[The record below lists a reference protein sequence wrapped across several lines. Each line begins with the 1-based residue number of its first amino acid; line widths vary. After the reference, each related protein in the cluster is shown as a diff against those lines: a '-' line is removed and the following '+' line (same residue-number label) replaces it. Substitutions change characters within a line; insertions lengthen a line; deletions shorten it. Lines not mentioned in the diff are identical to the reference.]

1 MLATSASPD
10 CIIDHSSYSI
20 NVTSS
25 VVSMDSSG
33 SLTID
38 TTSAMALT
46 SFKAS
51 VVVGSQMVE
60 SPVFN
65 VEILLDCN
73 LYVSFP
79 SLKAAYIGDKGSKF
93 PDINAQAS
101 SNSPICVIDS
111 DSYALNGST
120 DGVSLDK
127 DGTFKVDAASIL
139 PLSTLKV
146 SVVASN

>member
-1 MLATSASPD
+1 MGSALTAIVVASSSSAD
-10 CIIDHSSYSI
+10 CVIDHSSYSI

-38 TTSAMALT
+38 TTSVMALT

-60 SPVFN
+60 SPVFT
-65 VEILLDCN
+65 VEILPDCN

-79 SLKAAYIGDKGSKF
+79 SLKAAHIGD
-93 PDINAQAS
+93 
-101 SNSPICVIDS
+101 
-111 DSYALNGST
+111 
-120 DGVSLDK
+120 
-127 DGTFKVDAASIL
+127 
-139 PLSTLKV
+139 
-146 SVVASN
+146 